1 MEGSVGC
8 RLCWMALLLIGLQCN
23 VLSISAVDG
32 QSDPFIYGLCNVNK
46 YTNGSEYESNV
57 NMVLQSLVKAT
68 AAPNGGLATYDYGG
82 VYGLVQCRPD
92 VSHPD
97 CQSCSAAASQLAYQD
112 CPNAIGAR
120 IQLGFC
126 FIRYENYSFASNLD
140 TKVSY
145 ALENVKSSH
154 DIQAFNHTL
163 ANLMETLAGE
173 APLNVNRFATGAW
186 VVNSSVT
193 VYGLEMFLTT
203 LAAPDCG
210 MCLREAIRAM
220 DECCSSQIGAQLYLG
235 SCSVRFE
242 INPF

>member
-1 MEGSVGC
+1 
-8 RLCWMALLLIGLQCN
+8 MALLLFALQRN

-46 YTNGSEYESNV
+46 YSNGSEYESNV
-57 NMVLQSLVKAT
+57 NMVLQSLVKT
-68 AAPNGGLATYDYGG
+68 AAHNGGLATYTYGG
-82 VYGLVQCRPD
+82 VYGLLQCRPD
-92 VSHPD
+92 VSHHD
-97 CQSCSAAASQLAYQD
+97 CQSCSVAASQLAYQD

-120 IQLGFC
+120 VQLELC
-126 FIRYENYSFASNLD
+126 FIRYENYTFASDLD

-154 DIQAFNHTL
+154 DIQAFNYTL

-193 VYGLEMFLTT
+193 VYGREMCLRTLT
-203 LAAPDCG
+203 APDCG
-210 MCLREAIRAM
+210 VCLREAIRAM

-235 SCSVRFE
+235 SCSVHFE
-242 INPF
+242 IYPF

>member
-1 MEGSVGC
+1 MEGSIGW
-8 RLCWMALLLIGLQCN
+8 RWYWMALLLFALQRN

-46 YTNGSEYESNV
+46 YSNGSEYESNV
-57 NMVLQSLVKAT
+57 NMVLQSLVKT
-68 AAPNGGLATYDYGG
+68 AAHNGGLATYTYGG
-82 VYGLVQCRPD
+82 VYGLLQCRPD
-92 VSHPD
+92 VSHHD

-120 IQLGFC
+120 VQLELC
-126 FIRYENYSFASNLD
+126 FIRYENYTFASDLD

-154 DIQAFNHTL
+154 DIQAFNYTL
-163 ANLMETLAGE
+163 ANLVETLAGE

-193 VYGLEMFLTT
+193 VYGREMCLRTLT
-203 LAAPDCG
+203 APDCG
-210 MCLREAIRAM
+210 VCLREAIRAM

-235 SCSVRFE
+235 SCSVHFE
-242 INPF
+242 IYPF